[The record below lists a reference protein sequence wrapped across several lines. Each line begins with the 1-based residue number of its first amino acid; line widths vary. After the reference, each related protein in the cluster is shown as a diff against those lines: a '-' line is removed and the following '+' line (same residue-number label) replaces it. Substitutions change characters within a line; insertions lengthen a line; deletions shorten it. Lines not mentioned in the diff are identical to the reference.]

1 MERAMDKFDDYE
13 LNGRRIKV
21 SLNLQQLLTKLF
33 KYLPSSSS
41 RTSPAM
47 ADPEAAPG
55 PGAGED
61 HLEKDPAAVGAV
73 AGTLALALAPA
84 PSVAANL
91 VPAPSPE
98 EVDRSHPEVA
108 VALGLPRRRMLTI
121 ETAQNLS
128 LAPRKDQNPD
138 RAPRRETRDP
148 SPGILRPRRDP
159 GLEVQ
164 RTRARDRRW
173 DRSPQWP
180 TVTGSPPGLTLP
192 SLRRFQRKMKKT
204 KACNIDECAFD
215 FFFKTMIGYS
225 IKK

>member
-1 MERAMDKFDDYE
+1 
-13 LNGRRIKV
+13 
-21 SLNLQQLLTKLF
+21 
-33 KYLPSSSS
+33 
-41 RTSPAM
+41 M
-47 ADPEAAPG
+47 ADLEAVPG
-55 PGAGED
+55 PVAVED
-61 HLEKDPAAVGAV
+61 LPVRDPAAEDAGAE
-73 AGTLALALAPA
+73 TLAPDLRGGASLAAEVAEASLAA
-84 PSVAANL
+84 
-91 VPAPSPE
+91 SPE